1 MENVYRPHVMN
12 ATETDQRFNV
22 TVSGLPRLAV
32 TSDNELT
39 VPATQAR
46 SLVVRAQLPPDVAP
60 PGSHPIKFEI
70 ESIDMNVHDAEKSV
84 FLVPN

>member
-39 VPATQAR
+39 VPAA
-46 SLVVRAQLPPDVAP
+46 
-60 PGSHPIKFEI
+60 
-70 ESIDMNVHDAEKSV
+70 
-84 FLVPN
+84 